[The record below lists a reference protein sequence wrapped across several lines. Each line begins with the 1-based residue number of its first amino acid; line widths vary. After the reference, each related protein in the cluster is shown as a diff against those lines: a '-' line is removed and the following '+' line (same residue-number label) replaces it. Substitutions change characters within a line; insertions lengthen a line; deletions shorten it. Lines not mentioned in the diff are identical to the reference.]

1 MQDDEIGS
9 RYTQVADLYID
20 MFGSPDRVDAAD
32 RAFIARHLGNVTGPV
47 LDVGCGPGHLTA
59 HLADLGVSARG
70 IDLVPDFVHN
80 ARSTRPD
87 LDFAVGSMR
96 ALDVPDGSLGGIL
109 AWYPLIHHEP
119 HEVAE
124 IVAEFRRAMVGGG
137 VLVVGFFEGDVVESF
152 DHKVTTA
159 YRRPVDGMSAVLA
172 AAGFVEVERTR
183 RAGTDAA
190 RAHAAL
196 AVRAR

>member
-1 MQDDEIGS
+1 MQDDKIGS
-9 RYTQVADLYID
+9 RYAQVADLYID

-32 RAFIARHLGNVTGPV
+32 RAFIARHLGDVSGPV

-59 HLADLGVSARG
+59 YLADLGVAARG
-70 IDLVPDFVHN
+70 IDLVPGFVHN

-87 LDFAVGSMR
+87 LDFTVGSVR
-96 ALDVPDGSLGGIL
+96 ALDVPDGSLSGIL
-109 AWYPLIHHEP
+109 AWYSLIHHDP

-124 IVAEFRRAMVGGG
+124 IATEFRRAMVGGG
-137 VLVVGFFEGDVVESF
+137 VLVVGFFEGAVVEPF
-152 DHKVTTA
+152 DHKVATA
-159 YRRPVDGMSAVLA
+159 YRRPVDDMSAVLA
-172 AAGFVEVERTR
+172 AAGFVEIERTR
-183 RAGTDAA
+183 RAGTDTA